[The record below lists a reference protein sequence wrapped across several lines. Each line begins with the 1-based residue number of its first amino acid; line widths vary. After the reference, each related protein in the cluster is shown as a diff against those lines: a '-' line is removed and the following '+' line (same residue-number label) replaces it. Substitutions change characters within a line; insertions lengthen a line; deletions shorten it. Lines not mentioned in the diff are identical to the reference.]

1 VGLWATRQCPKPGGV
16 LHSSNLV
23 AVAKDMLR
31 FAPNDQWLFQIAEEA
46 RFGVCLADHRK
57 TVRYVN
63 YYHLAH
69 VWRNPRIL
77 SPQYAV
83 GQPLGQVFPPAFSR
97 QCEDLFD
104 QVLGT
109 GGWAS
114 IHERVDLREGA
125 PTTVS
130 VTAVQLGQDVSM
142 EASVLMLSSVL
153 GAGPLSTSASHEL
166 QYYATAFS
174 TIIHELRNHLQVIAG
189 GLGILQ
195 KHAPGEEGMVKRA
208 LEHITSGVVQSR
220 RFLTK
225 SAELVQPLSR
235 RIVLNR
241 EIVDLNEFLSYTI
254 ELLKASV
261 TSIPQPV
268 RVKLELGLGLP
279 PVSICTS
286 SIHRVLEHLL
296 QNAVEAMPGG
306 GDVTIST
313 EYVKESGFPFVRVE
327 VVDTGQGMD
336 GEACRLA
343 LQPFYTTKPNYQ
355 GLGLPFSRKTM
366 RDHGGNLTVEST
378 PMGGTRVRLI
388 FRDLPGSAGASQETQ
403 ELAEAGLTVN
413 PDRMS
418 Q

>member
-1 VGLWATRQCPKPGGV
+1 MAGYSGDYRSASDESLSAYLKTIGNIPLLSREEEMALARRIQEGDAEAERELVRHNLKYVVSVANRNKGSGLPLLDLINEGNIGLIRAARRFDPDRGV
-16 LHSSNLV
+16 
-23 AVAKDMLR
+23 R
-31 FAPNDQWLFQIAEEA
+31 FI
-46 RFGVCLADHRK
+46 
-57 TVRYVN
+57 T
-63 YYHLAH
+63 
-69 VWRNPRIL
+69 
-77 SPQYAV
+77 YAV
-83 GQPLGQVFPPAFSR
+83 WWIR
-97 QCEDLFD
+97 QAIT
-104 QVLGT
+104 Q
-109 GGWAS
+109 A
-114 IHERVDLREGA
+114 
-125 PTTVS
+125 
-130 VTAVQLGQDVSM
+130 
-142 EASVLMLSSVL
+142 LSEQAHMVRL
-153 GAGPLSTSASHEL
+153 PIKQAGLLSTSASHEL

-225 SAELVQPLSR
+225 SAELVQPLLR
-235 RIVLNR
+235 RIVFNR
-241 EIVDLNEFLSYTI
+241 EIVDLNEFLSHTI
-254 ELLKASV
+254 ELLKARV

-296 QNAVEAMPGG
+296 QNAVEAMAGG

-343 LQPFYTTKPNYQ
+343 LQPFYTTKPNHQ
-355 GLGLPFSRKTM
+355 GLGLPFSRQTM

>member
-1 VGLWATRQCPKPGGV
+1 MTGGR
-16 LHSSNLV
+16 S
-23 AVAKDMLR
+23 

-46 RFGVCLADHRK
+46 RFGVCLVDHRK
-57 TVRYVN
+57 IVRYVN

-69 VWRNPRIL
+69 VWRNPHIL
-77 SPQYAV
+77 SPQYSV

-174 TIIHELRNHLQVIAG
+174 TITHELRNHLQVIAG

-195 KHAPGEEGMVKRA
+195 KHAPPGEEGMVKRA
-208 LEHITSGVVQSR
+208 LEHITSGVVQLRS
-220 RFLTK
+220 FLTK
-225 SAELVQPLSR
+225 SAELVRPLLR
-235 RIVLNR
+235 RVVFNR
-241 EIVDLNEFLSYTI
+241 EIVDLNEFLSHTI
-254 ELLKASV
+254 ELLKARV

-296 QNAVEAMPGG
+296 HNAVEAMPEG

-313 EYVKESGFPFVRVE
+313 KSIEEKGLPSVLVE
-327 VVDTGQGMD
+327 VADTGPGMD
-336 GEACRLA
+336 SEACRLA
-343 LQPFYTTKPNYQ
+343 FKPFYTTKPNHQ
-355 GLGLPFSRKTM
+355 GLGLPFCCKII
-366 RDHGGNLTVEST
+366 RDHGGSLNVEST
-378 PMGGTRVRLI
+378 PMVGTRVRLTI
-388 FRDLPGSAGASQETQ
+388 RALLGSAGASQETQ

-413 PDRMS
+413 PGRMS